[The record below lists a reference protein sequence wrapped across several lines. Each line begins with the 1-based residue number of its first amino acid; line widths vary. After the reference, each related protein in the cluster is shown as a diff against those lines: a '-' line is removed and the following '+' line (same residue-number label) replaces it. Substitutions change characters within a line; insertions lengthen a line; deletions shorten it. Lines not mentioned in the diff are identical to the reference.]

1 VKISNE
7 TLEEAVLRLARERG
21 EADGICPSE
30 VARDIASKAGL
41 DWKSLLLEVR
51 ATAVRLAKRRDIAIL
66 RNGEPVDPDRFRGLY
81 RIAPADR
88 FDDPVPKTAPAAPPL
103 DPLIVPAAAVAE
115 PPPPPRFADEQEFVR
130 EIVASIAQA
139 ELSVAVPDDIEP
151 RVVLTMDDLLHG
163 DLEDGDL
170 EYLPP
175 LVFDDDSYETQPY
188 AYETPRAPE
197 PEPEPEDEEDY
208 DPDLYRAP
216 DAATLDDVAAGLQRY
231 LAPELDDAPRW
242 DAEIGDDVVGLPGQE
257 DEQPVLPSW
266 HDAFGR
272 YLEGSPADEERG

>member
-1 VKISNE
+1 VKISDE
-7 TLEEAVLRLARERG
+7 ALEEAILRLAHERG
-21 EADGICPSE
+21 EEDGICPSE

-51 ATAVRLAKRRDIAIL
+51 ATAVRLAKKRDIAIL

-81 RIAPADR
+81 RIAPANGLDLTPKPAAQPAP
-88 FDDPVPKTAPAAPPL
+88 PVAPPL
-103 DPLIVPAAAVAE
+103 DPLIVPAIAVTE
-115 PPPPPRFADEQEFVR
+115 PPPPRFAEEPEFVR
-130 EIVASIAQA
+130 EIVDSIAQA
-139 ELSVAVPDDIEP
+139 ALSAPVPDDIEP
-151 RVVLTMDDLLHG
+151 RVVLTMDDLLNGDLESG
-163 DLEDGDL
+163 DLED
-170 EYLPP
+170 LPP
-175 LVFDDDSYETQPY
+175 LVFDDEDQPYETQNGG
-188 AYETPRAPE
+188 YEAAAAP
-197 PEPEPEDEEDY
+197 PEEDEDD

-216 DAATLDDVAAGLQRY
+216 DAATLEDVATGLQRY

-242 DAEIGDDVVGLPGQE
+242 NAEIGDDVVGLPGQE

>member
-1 VKISNE
+1 MKISNE

-30 VARDIASKAGL
+30 VARDIASKTGL

-88 FDDPVPKTAPAAPPL
+88 FDDPAPETAPAAPPL

-139 ELSVAVPDDIEP
+139 ELSVPVPDDIEP
-151 RVVLTMDDLLHG
+151 RVVLTMDDLLNGDIEGG
-163 DLEDGDL
+163 DLED
-170 EYLPP
+170 LPP
-175 LVFDDDSYETQPY
+175 LVFDDEEQFHAQNGTYEAY
-188 AYETPRAPE
+188 AETPE
-197 PEPEPEDEEDY
+197 EDEDY
-208 DPDLYRAP
+208 DPDLARAP
-216 DAATLDDVAAGLQRY
+216 QTATLEDIAAGLQRY
-231 LAPELDDAPRW
+231 LGPELDDAPRW
-242 DAEIGDDVVGLPGQE
+242 DAEVSDDVVGLPGQE